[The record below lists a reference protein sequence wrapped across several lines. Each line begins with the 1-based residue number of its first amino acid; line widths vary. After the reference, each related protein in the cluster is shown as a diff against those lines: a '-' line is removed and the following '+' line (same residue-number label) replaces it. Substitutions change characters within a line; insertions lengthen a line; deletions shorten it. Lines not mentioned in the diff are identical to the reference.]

1 MYQLKTE
8 SHDRRGATQAVALTL
23 TLLAVAACGPAPDP
37 APEAAPVEPTT
48 VVLYEGAR
56 LIVGD
61 GSVIENAAFSVDAG
75 RILAVGAAGD
85 VSAPAGASRVDL
97 SGMTVMPAI
106 VNAHVHMNTTRD

>member
-1 MYQLKTE
+1 MYQLKTA
-8 SHDRRGATQAVALTL
+8 SHDRRGATQAVALPL

-61 GSVIENAAFSVDAG
+61 GSVI
-75 RILAVGAAGD
+75 
-85 VSAPAGASRVDL
+85 
-97 SGMTVMPAI
+97 
-106 VNAHVHMNTTRD
+106 